1 MQQTK
6 SHSIYIVLS
15 RTQTG
20 VARVL
25 RTFGGLEYNHVA
37 ISLDRDFT
45 ELYSFARSEQYGFL
59 TGRLVHETTDR
70 YLVNGE
76 NGVPILVYRLPVTEE
91 ELNWIRATIRE
102 IMADPQFVYNFFSVV
117 TYPILGGFSTY
128 KAFSCVEFV
137 AYVLR
142 ELGYGIERP
151 LFAYRPDDLRPLL
164 EEYLCYDG
172 SMQDYHPEYTVSTD
186 YFRPLTMTLVVSSVM
201 TIWMLLSRAVPWG
214 QHGQAEIH

>member
-128 KAFSCVEFV
+128 KAFSCIEFV

-164 EEYLCYDG
+164 EEYLCYG
-172 SMQDYHPEYTVSTD
+172 
-186 YFRPLTMTLVVSSVM
+186 LSSGVH
-201 TIWMLLSRAVPWG
+201 G
-214 QHGQAEIH
+214 QHGLFPAPDHDAGGQLRYDDLDAVEPRGPLGTARPG